1 MGSVVLKRCGGG
13 ALERQHELHI
23 ATAGGGLT
31 GRKSGGRII
40 PLLLL
45 LCLQGFSVPREHCYG
60 QKAITRHT

>member
-45 LCLQGFSVPREHCYG
+45 LCLQGFSVPREHYYG
-60 QKAITRHT
+60 QKAITRHI